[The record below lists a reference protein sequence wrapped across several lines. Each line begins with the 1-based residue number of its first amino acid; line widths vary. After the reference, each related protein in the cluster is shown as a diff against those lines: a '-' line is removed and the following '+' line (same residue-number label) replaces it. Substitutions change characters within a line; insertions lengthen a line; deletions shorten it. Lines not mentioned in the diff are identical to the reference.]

1 MIWFLFIQAAKK
13 DELVM
18 LHNHTSVAI
27 DSHRML
33 ILGGGGNCFSFGT
46 HLNSS
51 PIIMDLTEAF
61 QKVDAQLANI

>member
-1 MIWFLFIQAAKK
+1 MFIQAAKK

-27 DSHRML
+27 DNHRIL

-61 QKVDAQLANI
+61 QMADAHLANL